1 MTIGRTIS
9 IYLPDANPQ
18 GIKICEFF
26 DSIVKAIS
34 IPRAKLDDA
43 SKRSELEQPGIYF

>member
-18 GIKICEFF
+18 GIKICDFL
-26 DSIVKAIS
+26 DSIVKTV
-34 IPRAKLDDA
+34 
-43 SKRSELEQPGIYF
+43 SKFQTYLVKK